1 MILDRLSIQ
10 QFRNHT
16 ETTVDLAPRIN
27 VFTGQNG
34 AGKTS
39 LIDAI
44 HYLCMSRSFVS
55 SSDRYV
61 VQTGETWFMLEGMFR
76 GNIRSE
82 FRVGCSYDKGEGK
95 KIFVNRSP
103 LDRFS
108 DLIGMVPVV
117 VLSPEDR
124 KLTDEGP
131 VWRRSF
137 LDGFISQLST
147 SYLRDLI
154 HYQRVRK
161 QRNRVLQQLAYSSSL
176 EPSMLDPWDQQL
188 VRFGSRLMIARH
200 HVIQR
205 LQKYLANQYEALS
218 GMEHRPNLVYQ
229 TLCDASRSPDEV
241 ESDYH
246 KILSESRER
255 ELEREQTL
263 TGPHRDEVVF
273 FLGDMELRNYG
284 SQGQHRLFTIALKL
298 AQLFYYSDELD
309 DLPLMLLDDVFG
321 NLDKATCQLVLEML
335 QHHPGQIFIT
345 SASESPFEQMSIDW
359 SGNNSW
365 FLAEGGAI
373 HRRET

>member
-1 MILDRLSIQ
+1 MNLDRLSIQ
-10 QFRNHT
+10 QFRNHS
-16 ETTVDLAPRIN
+16 ETTVDFAPRIN
-27 VFTGQNG
+27 VVTGRNG

-55 SSDRYV
+55 TSDRYV
-61 VQTGETWFMLEGMFR
+61 VQSGESWFMLEGTFR
-76 GNIRSE
+76 GKIRSE

-137 LDGFISQLST
+137 LDWFISQLSS

-154 HYQRVRK
+154 QYQRVRK

-176 EPSMLDPWDQQL
+176 DTATLDPWDEQL
-188 VRFGSRLMIARH
+188 VRYGSRLMIVRH
-200 HVIQR
+200 QVIER
-205 LQKYLANQYEALS
+205 LREYLADQYKALS
-218 GMEHRPNLVYQ
+218 GMKHRPNLVYQ
-229 TLCDASRSPDEV
+229 TLCDASQQPEKV
-241 ESDYH
+241 TSDYRE
-246 KILSESRER
+246 KLTENRER

-273 FLGDMELRNYG
+273 YLGDMELRNYG

-298 AQLFYYSDELD
+298 AQLFYYSDELE
-309 DLPLMLLDDVFG
+309 DLPIMLLDDVFG
-321 NLDKATCQLVLEML
+321 NLDAATCQLVLEML

-345 SASESPFEQMSIDW
+345 SASESPFERLPIDW
-359 SGNNSW
+359 TEQNAW
-365 FLAEGGAI
+365 FLVDAGVI
-373 HRRET
+373 QRKTL

>member
-1 MILDRLSIQ
+1 MNLDRLSIQ

-16 ETTVDLAPRIN
+16 ETTVDFAPRMN
-27 VFTGQNG
+27 VITGPNG

-39 LIDAI
+39 LIDAV

-61 VQTGETWFMLEGMFR
+61 VQSGESWFMLEGAFR
-76 GNIRSE
+76 GQIRAE

-131 VWRRSF
+131 ACRRAF
-137 LDGFISQLST
+137 LDGFVSQLS
-147 SYLRDLI
+147 SAYLRDLI
-154 HYQRVRK
+154 QYQKVRK
-161 QRNRVLQQLAYSSSL
+161 QRNRVLQQLAFTRFQDTAV
-176 EPSMLDPWDQQL
+176 LDPWDEQL
-188 VRFGSRLMIARH
+188 IRYGSRLMVARYR
-200 HVIQR
+200 VIER
-205 LQKYLANQYEALS
+205 LRGYLTDQYDALS
-218 GMEHRPNLVYQ
+218 GMEYRPNLEYQ
-229 TLCDASRSPDEV
+229 TLCDASMSLDEV
-241 ESDYH
+241 EVAYRE
-246 KILSESRER
+246 KLSENRDR

-263 TGPHRDEVVF
+263 TGPHRDEIVF

-298 AQLFYYSDELD
+298 AQLFYYSDELE

-321 NLDKATCQLVLEML
+321 NLDATTCILVLEML

-345 SASESPFEQMSIDW
+345 SASEMPFERLSVDW
-359 SGNNSW
+359 HGQNAW
-365 FLAEGGAI
+365 FLAEGGTLQ
-373 HRRET
+373 RRRT

>member
-1 MILDRLSIQ
+1 MNLDRLSIQ

-16 ETTVDLAPRIN
+16 ETTVDFAPGMN
-27 VFTGQNG
+27 VVTGPNG

-39 LIDAI
+39 LIDAV

-55 SSDRYV
+55 TSDRYV
-61 VQTGETWFMLEGMFR
+61 VQAGESWFMLEGGFR
-76 GNIRSE
+76 GQIRAE

-131 VWRRSF
+131 AWRRSF
-137 LDGFISQLST
+137 LDGFVSQLS
-147 SYLRDLI
+147 SAYLRDLI
-154 HYQRVRK
+154 QYQKVRK
-161 QRNRVLQQLAYSSSL
+161 QRNRVLQQLALSH
-176 EPSMLDPWDQQL
+176 PRDQAILDPWDEQL
-188 VRFGSRLMIARH
+188 IRYGSRLMVARYR
-200 HVIQR
+200 VVDR
-205 LQKYLANQYEALS
+205 LRGYLTDQYDALS

-229 TLCDASRSPDEV
+229 TLCDASRSLEEV
-241 ESDYH
+241 QEAYRE
-246 KILSESRER
+246 KLSKNRDR

-298 AQLFYYSDELD
+298 AQLFYYSDELE

-321 NLDKATCQLVLEML
+321 NLDATTCLLVLEML
-335 QHHPGQIFIT
+335 QQHPGQIFIT
-345 SASESPFEQMSIDW
+345 SASETPFERLSVDW
-359 SGNNSW
+359 DGQNAW
-365 FLAEGGAI
+365 FLAEGGTI
-373 HRRET
+373 QRRKS